1 MHVRL
6 CSSHN
11 DTIIMPRGHRR
22 QRRRRYRG
30 ELGGDMPPIEQ
41 SVTEIREAGTQLRA
55 MTSPVQTAEEQPNVS
70 EWN

>member
-1 MHVRL
+1 
-6 CSSHN
+6 
-11 DTIIMPRGHRR
+11 
-22 QRRRRYRG
+22 
-30 ELGGDMPPIEQ
+30 MPPIEQ